1 MAKEVNFQDVLQSS
15 DDDIKKYKQ
24 RDLSQT
30 LFFKVACRT
39 FGPPKSRTRRIIAP
53 PMQKVESDPLNLTGK
68 PMEASRVGAKPG
80 DEKILRT
87 KVDGQIL
94 GTKVDE
100 KILGTKVDGQILG
113 TKVDEKILRT
123 KVDGQILGTKVDEKI
138 LGTKVDGQIL
148 GTKVDEKILGTK
160 VDGQILGT
168 KVDEKILGTKVDGQ
182 ILGTKV
188 DEKILGTKVDGKILG
203 NKVGGQ
209 ILGTKVDGQILGTK
223 VDGQILGTKVDG
235 QILGTKVD
243 EKILGH
249 KVDGQILG
257 NKVDGQILRHKLDG
271 QILGTKMDGQILRHK
286 LDGQILGTKVDG
298 QILRHKLDGQI
309 LGTKVDGQILGTKV
323 DGQILG
329 TKVDGQILGT
339 KVDEKILGHKLDGQI
354 LGTKVDGQILGHK
367 VDGQILGNKVGGQ
380 ILGHKVDGQ
389 ILGTKVDGQ
398 ILGTNVDGQILGT
411 KVHGQILGTNVDGQI
426 LRHKRDGHILGTK
439 MDEQNISNWILERKN
454 LRAQLDSMG
463 DLEKWLQGKPNLT
476 ALETRVQDK
485 MAERRLQ
492 SRMSQ
497 QTNRD
502 TASCEA
508 ERSVPRRSS
517 QRSAVTPSIQQPA
530 PEALAIL
537 DSYLHQRRLRLVDL
551 YNQTDKRKRKEIS
564 SKDLKSVRKEADIPI
579 SDLQLDDLV
588 ISLGNKHPNCMNYKE
603 LCAGRNLWWKKNLG
617 GRRKGVSVSLGAGA
631 PVKCLRPSS
640 DQKNDSGGTRPSS
653 ALSVSLLSVGD
664 TKTRSPPGRS
674 AHSEGSDSRFLQVPP
689 VSLDEMRPLSYEDM
703 EEIGKNYRERKR
715 RAKSNTRL
723 LDWLDQCRLV
733 RTGNAAVD
741 AHSLPSTLGEES
753 AELVEQFRRRG
764 LQQYHK
770 ILRLCQAYDVPLTE
784 ELLEEALLYPGDKLI
799 CESGDQLPLRQ
810 PGVGLSSKDR
820 FTRKSSATKKP
831 KGRHNVEKDPE
842 SSPRH
847 CNGPYP
853 PNTYVAWVKT
863 KVRGKKKAGT
873 ETLRCWTTFE
883 QFQEMSGNLKRKFPH
898 RFYTSDDNA
907 FWPGQLVEKLR
918 FYLPQAAESDPH
930 RPPRKSQATHPG

>member
-53 PMQKVESDPLNLTGK
+53 PMQRVESDPLNLTGK
-68 PMEASRVGAKPG
+68 SMEASRVTAKPW
-80 DEKILRT
+80 DEKILS
-87 KVDGQIL
+87 KV
-94 GTKVDE
+94 
-100 KILGTKVDGQILG
+100 
-113 TKVDEKILRT
+113 
-123 KVDGQILGTKVDEKI
+123 
-138 LGTKVDGQIL
+138 
-148 GTKVDEKILGTK
+148 
-160 VDGQILGT
+160 
-168 KVDEKILGTKVDGQ
+168 
-182 ILGTKV
+182 
-188 DEKILGTKVDGKILG
+188 
-203 NKVGGQ
+203 
-209 ILGTKVDGQILGTK
+209 
-223 VDGQILGTKVDG
+223 
-235 QILGTKVD
+235 
-243 EKILGH
+243 
-249 KVDGQILG
+249 
-257 NKVDGQILRHKLDG
+257 
-271 QILGTKMDGQILRHK
+271 
-286 LDGQILGTKVDG
+286 
-298 QILRHKLDGQI
+298 DGQI

-339 KVDEKILGHKLDGQI
+339 KVDGQI
-354 LGTKVDGQILGHK
+354 LGTKVDGQILGTK
-367 VDGQILGNKVGGQ
+367 VDGQIPGTKVDGQ
-380 ILGHKVDGQ
+380 IPGTKVDGQIPGTKVDGQIPGTKVDGQIPGTKVDGQIPGTKVDGQIPGTKVDGQIPGTKVDGQIPGTKVDGQIPGTKVDGQIPGTKVDGQIPGTKVDGQ

-398 ILGTNVDGQILGT
+398 ILGTKVDGQILGT
-411 KVHGQILGTNVDGQI
+411 KV
-426 LRHKRDGHILGTK
+426 
-439 MDEQNISNWILERKN
+439 DEQNISNWILQRKQ

-476 ALETRVQDK
+476 SLETRVQDK
-485 MAERRLQ
+485 MTERRLKSQ
-492 SRMSQ
+492 ISQ

-508 ERSVPRRSS
+508 ERSVPRSL
-517 QRSAVTPSIQQPA
+517 QRSAVTPSVHQPD

-537 DSYLHQRRLRLVDL
+537 DSYLHRRRLRLVDL

-564 SKDLKSVRKEADIPI
+564 SKDLKSVRKEANIPI
-579 SDLQLDDLV
+579 SDLQFDDLV
-588 ISLGNKHPNCMNYKE
+588 ISLGNKRPNCINYKE
-603 LCAGRNLWWKKNLG
+603 LCVGRQLWWKKNLG
-617 GRRKGVSVSLGAGA
+617 GHRKEVSVSLGTGA
-631 PVKCLRPSS
+631 PVKCFQPAG
-640 DQKNDSGGTRPSS
+640 DQKSDSGETKPSS
-653 ALSVSLLSVGD
+653 ARSVSWLSVGD
-664 TKTRSPPGRS
+664 TKTRSQPGRS
-674 AHSEGSDSRFLQVPP
+674 DHSEGSKSQFLQVPP

-753 AELVEQFRRRG
+753 AEMVEPFRRRG

-770 ILRLCQAYDVPLTE
+770 ILKLCQAYNVPLTE

-799 CESGDQLPLRQ
+799 CDAGDRLPLRQ

-820 FTRKSSATKKP
+820 FTRKSSASKKS
-831 KGRHNVEKDPE
+831 KGRPNVEEDPD
-842 SSPRH
+842 SSPRL

-883 QFQEMSGNLKRKFPH
+883 QFREMSGDLKRKFPH
-898 RFYTSDDNA
+898 HFYTSDDNA

-918 FYLPQAAESDPH
+918 FYLPQAADSDP
-930 RPPRKSQATHPG
+930 RYPPTKSQATHPG